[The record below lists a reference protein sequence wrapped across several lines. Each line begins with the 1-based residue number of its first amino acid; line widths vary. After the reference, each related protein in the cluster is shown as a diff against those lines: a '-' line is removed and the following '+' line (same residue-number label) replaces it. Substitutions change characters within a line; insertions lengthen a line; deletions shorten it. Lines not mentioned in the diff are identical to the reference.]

1 MPIKLNEIEDAYSEI
16 FGSYGSNIL
25 REHVRKMLD
34 FDQILPYDS
43 TFFCVT
49 NTQEL
54 SFEYVSKNVISCLG
68 ISQKELKK
76 GGMKAFWSR
85 IHPDDID
92 RWLTALSELMVYTM
106 DTLAP
111 EERIRMSYTW
121 NYRLK
126 NEEGIYVNIIQN
138 TTPLVFNSQG
148 KPIVGLAHYTI
159 LHEKLELPI
168 TATAKYLNEN
178 NTYETKYFSNYSQKL
193 LSDDITSR
201 ERDIIRL
208 LILNLSS
215 KEIAERLHISS
226 STVDTHRRNILRKLQ
241 LNSTGELVGLLKA
254 RPELL

>member
-1 MPIKLNEIEDAYSEI
+1 MPIKLNEIEEAYSEI

-25 REHVRKMLD
+25 REHLRKMLD
-34 FDQILPYDS
+34 FDHILPYDS

-54 SFEYVSKNVISCLG
+54 AFEYVSKNVISCLG
-68 ISQKELKK
+68 IGQKELKS

-85 IHPDDID
+85 IHPEDVD
-92 RWLTALSELMVYTM
+92 RWLKALTELMEFTM
-106 DTLAP
+106 TTLKP
-111 EERIRMSYTW
+111 EDRKRMSYTW

-126 NEEGIYVNIIQN
+126 NSDGVYVNIIQN
-138 TTPLVFNSQG
+138 TTPLVFNSLG

-159 LHEKLELPI
+159 LHEKLVLPI

-193 LSDDITSR
+193 LSDEVTAR

-208 LILNLSS
+208 LVLNLSS
-215 KEIAERLHISS
+215 KEIADKLHISS
-226 STVDTHRRNILRKLQ
+226 ATVDTHRRNILKKLQ
-241 LNSTGELVGLLKA
+241 LNSTGELVGLLRS

>member
-1 MPIKLNEIEDAYSEI
+1 MPRALSEIEEAYSEI

-25 REHVRKMLD
+25 REHLRKMLE
-34 FDQILPYDS
+34 FDHILPFDS

-54 SFEYVSKNVISCLG
+54 TFEYVSKNVMSCLG
-68 ISQKELKK
+68 ISQKDLRN
-76 GGMKAFWSR
+76 GGMKAFWER
-85 IHPDDID
+85 IHPEDID
-92 RWLTALSELMVYTM
+92 RWLKALSDLMDFTM
-106 DTLAP
+106 GNLSP
-111 EERIRMSYTW
+111 EDRQRMSYTW

-126 NEEGIYVNIIQN
+126 NGEGVYVNVIQN

-148 KPIVGLAHYTI
+148 KPIVGMAHYTI
-159 LHEKLELPI
+159 MHEKLVLPI

-193 LSDDITSR
+193 LSDEITAR

-208 LILNLSS
+208 LVMNQSS
-215 KEIAERLHISS
+215 KEIADKLHISS
-226 STVDTHRRNILRKLQ
+226 ATVDTHRRNILKKLQ